1 MRQGLPAG
9 AYKGRRALVTGASA
23 GLGAEFARQLAAAG
37 ADLVLV
43 ARRQE
48 ALEAQAAALRASY
61 GVTVACLPADLSDR
75 AAIPPLLAALEA
87 LGPVDVLIN
96 NAGAGGP
103 TLLGPAPREEQLRYL
118 ELMMLSVTQLC
129 QALAPP
135 MAAAGW
141 GRILNVASVAGRIGR
156 AGDGH
161 YGPAKAY
168 VIALSEALHLDLR
181 HRGVH
186 VTALCPGFTHTAFH
200 AEGELAAMKAKL
212 PKFLWYDAHVVVR
225 EGLSALERNRAV
237 YLSGRLYR
245 WLDPFLQ
252 SVWLRPWLSV
262 PARPQ

>member
-1 MRQGLPAG
+1 MASSPPYA
-9 AYKGRRALVTGASA
+9 GRRALITGASA
-23 GLGAEFARQLAAAG
+23 GLGAEFARELAG
-37 ADLVLV
+37 AGAELVLV
-43 ARRQE
+43 ARRPE
-48 ALEAQAAALRASY
+48 ALETIAAPLRAS
-61 GVTVACLPADLSDR
+61 GTVAHCLAADLSLRDEVS
-75 AAIPPLLAALEA
+75 ALVERVQA
-87 LGPVDVLIN
+87 LGPVDLLVN

-103 TLLGPAPREEQLRYL
+103 ALLGPAPLSEQLRYL

-129 QALAPP
+129 HAFAPA
-135 MAAAGW
+135 MVARGW

-186 VTALCPGFTHTAFH
+186 VTALCPGFTHTDFH

-212 PKFLWYDAHVVVR
+212 PKFLWYDAATVVA

-252 SVWLRPWLSV
+252 SVWLRPWLRV
-262 PARPQ
+262 PARPG